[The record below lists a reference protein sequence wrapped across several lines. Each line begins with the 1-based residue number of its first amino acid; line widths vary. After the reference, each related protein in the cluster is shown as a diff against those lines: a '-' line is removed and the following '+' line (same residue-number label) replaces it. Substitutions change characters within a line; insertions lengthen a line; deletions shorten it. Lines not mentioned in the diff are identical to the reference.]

1 MAPEA
6 LVLDDCGIARCDLPS
21 KELLQFIPGQRPSG
35 YVPGTSE
42 HRHWR
47 RRLVWGACVV
57 QYGEQASP
65 RAGRMKDGRAR
76 LPRCRGLLAG
86 LLNRSQTSVPYDD
99 TDSCGLDPVPAV
111 CTRLALQ
118 FASTTQWTSMEKE
131 RV

>member
-35 YVPGTSE
+35 YVPGRVPS
-42 HRHWR
+42 
-47 RRLVWGACVV
+47 
-57 QYGEQASP
+57 SP